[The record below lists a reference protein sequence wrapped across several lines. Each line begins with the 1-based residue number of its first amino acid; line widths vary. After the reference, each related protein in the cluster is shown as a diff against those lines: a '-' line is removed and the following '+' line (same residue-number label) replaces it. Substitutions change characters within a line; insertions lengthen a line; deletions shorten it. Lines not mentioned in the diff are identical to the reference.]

1 MKHDLIQ
8 FPDRTRPEMYRQPVT
23 LTRAELEHYRRRAH
37 ALRSDAF
44 ARLFKSAA
52 TGLGRTVRALYGGLK
67 ESHDRRRAISELRR
81 LSDRT
86 LADIGIDRSQIP
98 YVVDRMLER
107 RKADGD
113 SSKTYPLRELTASAN
128 SAASYE
134 DDPCCPPLAA

>member
-8 FPDRTRPEMYRQPVT
+8 FPERTRPEVYRQPVT
-23 LTRAELEHYRRRAH
+23 LTRAELEHYSRRAH

-52 TGLGRTVRALYGGLK
+52 SGLGRTVRALYRALK

-86 LADIGIDRSQIP
+86 LSDIGIERSHIP
-98 YVVDRMLER
+98 HIVDRMLER
-107 RKADGD
+107 RRTDGD
-113 SSKTYPLRELTASAN
+113 SSKTYRLRELTASAN

-134 DDPCCPPLAA
+134 DDRCCPPLAA